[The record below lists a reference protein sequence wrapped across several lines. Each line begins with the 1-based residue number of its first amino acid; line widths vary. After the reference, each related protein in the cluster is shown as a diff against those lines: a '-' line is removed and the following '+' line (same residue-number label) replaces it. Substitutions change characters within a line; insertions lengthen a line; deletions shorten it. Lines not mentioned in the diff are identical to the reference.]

1 MSDQELLM
9 QGDKTAEP
17 TTANYTFKHIME
29 VQNTTYEIDLGP
41 SQLREVSF
49 LPLCP
54 NTPRLV
60 PGHLLVVNPVL
71 SCVHARSCSR

>member
-1 MSDQELLM
+1 MLL

-29 VQNTTYEIDLGP
+29 AQNTTYEIDLGP
-41 SQLREVSF
+41 SQLREVNA

-54 NTPRLV
+54 NTPMLV
-60 PGHLLVVNPVL
+60 PGRL
-71 SCVHARSCSR
+71 SWW